1 MCFLKQSPFVP
12 EWRAGDQIAFLT
24 ERNGYLPTD
33 FIDVQ
38 PPAFSYSAV
47 SAIKVTTYVNL
58 EFEME
63 FLLEAVRAITA
74 PIDDLTNNV
83 VNMFDISLSDINL
96 VESVPENID
105 IDLESDGSIEADIS
119 FAPLNENP
127 ESILTL
133 VGLFSAKFVEL
144 ITYM

>member
-1 MCFLKQSPFVP
+1 
-12 EWRAGDQIAFLT
+12 
-24 ERNGYLPTD
+24 
-33 FIDVQ
+33 VQ

-63 FLLEAVRAITA
+63 FLLEAVKAITA

-83 VNMFDISLSDINL
+83 VNMFDITLSDINF
-96 VESVPENID
+96 VESVPESID
-105 IDLESDGSIEADIS
+105 VDLEIDGNIEADIS
-119 FAPLNENP
+119 FAPLNTNP

-133 VGLFSAKFVEL
+133 V
-144 ITYM
+144 